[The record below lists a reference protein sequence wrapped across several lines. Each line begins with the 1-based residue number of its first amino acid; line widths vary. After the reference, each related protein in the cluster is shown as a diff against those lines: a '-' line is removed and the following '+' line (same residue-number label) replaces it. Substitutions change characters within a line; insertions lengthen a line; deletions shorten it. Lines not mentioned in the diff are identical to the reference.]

1 MVINK
6 INVQK
11 LLLCLNQSED
21 SLVRKNAAMCIRELV
36 HKNSNIANVIV
47 NNKGVQVLIEYISTT
62 KGDSLVNGVLALGLI
77 AAYKEDYSMLIIKN
91 NGVIELK
98 KALETETN
106 QSIKSIICFTL
117 GCIGGHSASHAFEIA
132 KEKLLSII
140 LFYNMSYESSDEL
153 KNKSKEALKKIIS
166 VSNTVEH
173 LEPLL
178 QVASENILKHILF
191 QIFKILKNSKEEMK
205 GFMMSGGL
213 SKVQELKGRVS
224 EVMKL
229 KIDEINSIYP
239 YDVIKYFSPEY
250 CNSLI
255 EKIS

>member
-1 MVINK
+1 
-6 INVQK
+6 
-11 LLLCLNQSED
+11 
-21 SLVRKNAAMCIRELV
+21 
-36 HKNSNIANVIV
+36 
-47 NNKGVQVLIEYISTT
+47 
-62 KGDSLVNGVLALGLI
+62 
-77 AAYKEDYSMLIIKN
+77 
-91 NGVIELK
+91 
-98 KALETETN
+98 
-106 QSIKSIICFTL
+106 
-117 GCIGGHSASHAFEIA
+117 
-132 KEKLLSII
+132 
-140 LFYNMSYESSDEL
+140 MSYESSDEL

-213 SKVQELKGRVS
+213 SKVQELKGRIS